1 MDFRGKT
8 GDFKRIH
15 MVIWT
20 TKVLKYLVGEKSD
33 LFRGKPWEKAWEK
46 GGFTK
51 KYGDLNGI

>member
-1 MDFRGKT
+1 L
-8 GDFKRIH
+8 I
-15 MVIWT
+15 
-20 TKVLKYLVGEKSD
+20 GEKSD